1 MADFSLAACDLR
13 RVIVTSSRYKPH
25 AHDLVSETA
34 ARLRDLGAFVAE
46 DAEGTLHLA
55 DTEADLVICLGG
67 DGTLLSTARRLVGS
81 RTPTLGVNL
90 GKLGFL
96 AEHSVADLRAYLAG
110 EAVDGWQLNPKMML
124 EATLTPNLENGGEA
138 HTYYALNEVTIAQ
151 GVMTRLI
158 HIDMDVN
165 GAHASQYRA
174 DGLII
179 STPVGSTSYSLSL
192 GGPILS
198 QGLRAFVVTPYAPH
212 ALTNRP
218 VVLEGSSQV
227 GFRVSSPV
235 EQLALVVDSHERYP
249 LRPGDRF
256 TVCAAPTDFML
267 ISSGKRSY
275 FDILRTKLG
284 WGSSP
289 ELNEGG

>member
-1 MADFSLAACDLR
+1 MAGFSLSACDLR
-13 RVIVTSSRYKPH
+13 RVIVTSSRYKPQ
-25 AHDLVSETA
+25 AHVLVSETA
-34 ARLRDLGAFVAE
+34 AQLRDCGATVVE
-46 DAEGTLHLA
+46 DADGTLHLA
-55 DTEADLVICLGG
+55 DIEADLVIVIGG
-67 DGTLLSTARRLVGS
+67 DGTLLSAARRLVGS

-110 EAVDGWQLNPKMML
+110 EDVNGWQLNPKMML
-124 EATLTPNLENGGEA
+124 EATLAANANGDEA

-218 VVLEGSSQV
+218 IVLEGSSQV

-235 EQLALVVDSHERYP
+235 DELALIVDSHERYP

-289 ELNEGG
+289 QLSEV